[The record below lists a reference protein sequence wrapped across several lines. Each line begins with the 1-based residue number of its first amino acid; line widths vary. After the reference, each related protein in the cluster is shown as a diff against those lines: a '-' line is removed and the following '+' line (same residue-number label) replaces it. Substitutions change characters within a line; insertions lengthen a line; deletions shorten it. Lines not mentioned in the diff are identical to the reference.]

1 MKIFFGLFL
10 VTLSLSSMANEI
22 EAPFGFVWGQ
32 SYQQISSK
40 VLLTDCSTRKHLM
53 MCETTQPIKK
63 VSYGERYIVVI
74 DHKHGLQKVILVS
87 RNITSDKLGAEG
99 KALYSQI
106 KKSLTKKYYPPQVTD
121 YSASDND
128 SDSAFYQ
135 CLKTNDCGSWLSHW
149 NGKDGSQAM
158 VELKGLS
165 DGKGY
170 LMMTYQSNKWEQII
184 KFVNVEKKKSDFDA
198 L

>member
-1 MKIFFGLFL
+1 MKMLVGFFLI
-10 VTLSLSSMANEI
+10 TLPLNTIANEI

-53 MCETTQPIKK
+53 VCETTQPIKK

-74 DHKHGLQKVILVS
+74 DHKHGLQKVMLVS
-87 RNITSDKLGAEG
+87 RNISSDTLGVAG
-99 KALYSQI
+99 KALYSQV
-106 KKSLTKKYYPPQVTD
+106 KTSLTKKYNPPQLTD
-121 YSASDND
+121 YSANNNDDDN
-128 SDSAFYQ
+128 AFYQ
-135 CLKTNDCGSWLSHW
+135 CLKANDCGNWLSHW
-149 NGKDGSQAM
+149 HGKDGSKAI

-165 DGKGY
+165 GEKGY
-170 LMMTYQSNKWEQII
+170 LMMTYQSSKWEKII
-184 KFVNVEKKKSDFDA
+184 KFVKLEKNESDFDA